1 MIKTLDKTVIIYYC
15 MTLFVFIHTNLEFSG
30 GNIGIQQIV
39 VNIHQVA
46 R

>member
-15 MTLFVFIHTNLEFSG
+15 IILFVFIHTNLEFSG

-39 VNIHQVA
+39 VNIQQVA
-46 R
+46 G